1 MEAILAT
8 DIRPTSVECSSKVKF
23 LPWDVSVSRPDIFA
37 RHEIDAV
44 VHLAYV
50 LNPAR
55 QEARARMVN
64 VAGTAN
70 VLQASEQAGVRHVI
84 YLSSTSVYGA
94 HADNPELL
102 SETDTLRPLRGFQYS
117 LDKVAAES
125 LVCEFAGRNT

>member
-8 DIRPTSVECSSKVKF
+8 DIRPTSFECSSKVKF
-23 LPWDVSVSRPDIFA
+23 LPWDVSVSQPDIFA
-37 RHEIDAV
+37 RHEIDTV

-102 SETDTLRPLRGFQYS
+102 SETEATAPTEWIPVQPGQSGRR
-117 LDKVAAES
+117 VAG
-125 LVCEFAGRNT
+125 V